1 MRVTS
6 ITDCVLVAVEPSVR
20 MPEMML
26 DEGPR
31 PRTELNRTRAS

>member
-26 DEGPR
+26 DEGTL
-31 PRTELNRTRAS
+31 TENTAE